1 MTITTADLKLLAS
14 ARMTDNADSGGPMT
28 GNVVQDR
35 VENNVFPDH
44 STVDRARGAIEPR
57 KVFAAVLS
65 AGTDALLGAHMV
77 MDETPADA
85 AVSGLIVPAT
95 GAAQTLAD
103 LVVAMNAAGGAYPF
117 RGACKLTAV
126 AAATVRALAVDN
138 IYTPL
143 IPKTVLSTSASGAV
157 ASTTG
162 TASTVVGW
170 EDSGQTV
177 ALTLASLTLAPT
189 AGIGQARLKPGSVTG
204 TFTTASGAGTITSD
218 LDGNVTFTAPSPF
231 GTWTLAQVSGA
242 RAYTTI
248 AALPAAVSAVS
259 ATAQVLVDVQLS
271 KLTARTPVVAGRTT
285 YTIALPTGVAINS
298 LVMQYPTTMYRAGSG
313 ESFVGMVAVAE
324 VDGKQLLPVTGN
336 PLNFMLLDRAAGTL
350 TLIFQTA
357 RPVGAEIIVT
367 YAAGGQTSP
376 LAASALAS
384 SGAIAGGAA
393 AVTIGGGLV
402 FGGAC
407 FAVSGGGEAGLQVL
421 GGIIFNLGG
430 VVRGA
435 VSDVGAFTL
444 PANDGRSIT
453 AWYGVQRNPAALVLS
468 IDATLPTGL
477 LPATLVVSGTRA
489 VGGAFTATANAAGV
503 FSTAVMSGTYNLAT
517 GLLQATFTSS
527 VSLPSLTYAA
537 SRQLPEGSTADL
549 HGLVASNFPDDGK
562 VQVIH
567 AGDVAVLQNF
577 AETSPATAV
586 AAGTVN
592 VGRTNL
598 AAVRVIGADG
608 FAINTGWTPDLAT
621 GIVTWVNV
629 TGWSQ
634 PVKVRHSIDHVAV
647 VSSVSGTGG
656 VTLNRAPERDFAV
669 GSVLSSALL
678 LDDLQAQCGAAFSQQ
693 AWADVWSNSR
703 IGDAIAAQYQQVAH
717 PIVVSSLGA
726 VTERWAAIFTTS
738 TAFRFVGETLG
749 QIATGDVNSTFAPVN
764 PNTGT
769 PYVTIPPTGW
779 GTWAAGNVL
788 RFSTIGANAP
798 WWAFRVTLP
807 SAPSAAA
814 DHITY
819 ALRGDIDR

>member
-28 GNVVQDR
+28 GNVVQDG

-57 KVFAAVLS
+57 KLFAAVLS
-65 AGTDALLGAHMV
+65 AGTDALLGAHVV

-85 AVSGLIVPAT
+85 AVSGLVVPST

-103 LVVAMNAAGGAYPF
+103 LVATMNAAGGAYPF

-126 AAATVRALAVDN
+126 ALATVRALAVDN
-138 IYTPL
+138 IYAPL

-157 ASTTG
+157 TGSTEGTG
-162 TASTVVGW
+162 TVMGW
-170 EDSGQTV
+170 EDSGQTA
-177 ALTLASLTLAPT
+177 ALSLIGLTLAPT
-189 AGIGQARLKPGSVTG
+189 TGIGQARLKPGSVTG

-218 LDGNVTFTAPSPF
+218 LDGNVTLTAPAPF
-231 GTWTLAQVSGA
+231 NTWVFSQVDGA
-242 RAYTTI
+242 RAYI
-248 AALPAAVSAVS
+248 RSGGMPAVSAVS
-259 ATAQVLVDVQLS
+259 ATAQVLVDVLLP
-271 KLTARTPVVAGRTT
+271 KLTTRTPVVAGRTT
-285 YTIALPTGVAINS
+285 YTIALPPGVVLNS
-298 LVMQYPTTMYRAGSG
+298 LLLAFSVW
-313 ESFVGMVAVAE
+313 ESFLGAAPKLNGKVVTE
-324 VDGKQLLPVTGN
+324 ENGKQSLPAYFG
-336 PLNFMLLDRAAGTL
+336 LNFGLLNRAAGTL

-357 RPVGAEIIVT
+357 LPVGTEIVAQ

-384 SGAIAGGAA
+384 SGAIASGAA
-393 AVTIGGGLV
+393 TVTIGGGLV
-402 FGGAC
+402 FGGAA
-407 FAVSGGGEAGLQVL
+407 FSINGGGEAGLGVL
-421 GGIIFNLGG
+421 GGVIRNLGG

-435 VSDVGAFTL
+435 VSDAGVFTL
-444 PANDGRSIT
+444 PGNDGRSIT

-468 IDATLPTGL
+468 VDATLPTGL

-489 VGGAFTATANAAGV
+489 VGGAFTATADAAGV
-503 FSTAVMSGTYNLAT
+503 FSTGVMSGTYNPAT
-517 GLLQATFTSS
+517 GLLQAAFTSS

-549 HGLVASNFPDDGK
+549 HGLVESNFPDDGK

-567 AGDVAVLQNF
+567 AGDVAVLQHF

-608 FAINTGWTPDLAT
+608 FAINTGWTADLAT
-621 GIVTWVNV
+621 GIVTWVTV

-647 VSSVSGTGG
+647 VTSVSGTGG

-678 LDDLQAQCGAAFSQQ
+678 LDDLQAQCGAAFSQLT
-693 AWADVWSNSR
+693 WVDVWSNSR

-717 PIVVSSLGA
+717 PIIVSNLGA
-726 VTERWAAIFTTS
+726 VTERWAIIFTSS
-738 TAFRFVGETLG
+738 TAFRVVGEALG
-749 QIATGDVNSTFAPVN
+749 QITAGTVNDTLAPINPVTGS
-764 PNTGT
+764 
-769 PYVTIPPTGW
+769 PYFTIAATGW
-779 GTWAAGNVL
+779 GAWAAGNVL
-788 RFSTIGANAP
+788 RFPTIGANAP
-798 WWAFRVTLP
+798 WWTFRVTLP